1 MQLATHRNRGGLVGA
16 VVGGAVGGFVVFVIV
31 ILLLFTCRRRR
42 RQRARIDQELDRT
55 AVQPFGVSSP
65 HPILL
70 LVQFLNPLPAVPMPR
85 KRSSVLDKA
94 ERNPRVA
101 RTAAQV
107 AEKHAETRPIDD
119 AETRMAEREDLWQ
132 QIATVDERGATIQ
145 GTPGEGMT
153 DSANPRLPVTGRPNR
168 PVRLNNTAF
177 SREVATLR
185 AELARLRLDGLASLA
200 VGPPPAYG

>member
-1 MQLATHRNRGGLVGA
+1 MIGGLVG
-16 VVGGAVGGFVVFVIV
+16 GFIVLVAV
-31 ILLLFTCRRRR
+31 ILLLLIRRRRRR
-42 RQRARIDQELDRT
+42 RQGAYVDQNLDRT

-70 LVQFLNPLPAVPMPR
+70 LVQFLNPLPAVPMLR
-85 KRSSVLDKA
+85 KRSSVLDKV

-119 AETRMAEREDLWQ
+119 AETRMAEREDLGQ

-153 DSANPRLPVTGRPNR
+153 DSANPRLPVTGRTNR

-185 AELARLRLDGLASLA
+185 AELASLRLDGLASLA
-200 VGPPPAYG
+200 VDPPPAYG

>member
-1 MQLATHRNRGGLVGA
+1 MIGGLVGGLIVLVA
-16 VVGGAVGGFVVFVIV
+16 V
-31 ILLLFTCRRRR
+31 ILLLLIRRRRRR
-42 RQRARIDQELDRT
+42 RQGAYVDQNLDRT

-65 HPILL
+65 HPVLL
-70 LVQFLNPLPAVPMPR
+70 LVQFLNPLPAVPMLR
-85 KRSSVLDKA
+85 KRSSVLDKV

-119 AETRMAEREDLWQ
+119 AETRMAEREDLGQ

-153 DSANPRLPVTGRPNR
+153 DSANPRLPVTGRTNR

-200 VGPPPAYG
+200 VDPPPAYG

>member
-1 MQLATHRNRGGLVGA
+1 MIGGLVG
-16 VVGGAVGGFVVFVIV
+16 GFIVLVAV
-31 ILLLFTCRRRR
+31 ILLLLIRRRRRR
-42 RQRARIDQELDRT
+42 RQGAYVDQNLDRT

-65 HPILL
+65 HPVLL
-70 LVQFLNPLPAVPMPR
+70 LVQFLNPLPAVPMLR
-85 KRSSVLDKA
+85 KRSSVLDKV

-119 AETRMAEREDLWQ
+119 AETRMAEREDLGQ

-153 DSANPRLPVTGRPNR
+153 DSANPRLPVTGRTNR

-200 VGPPPAYG
+200 VDPPPAYG

>member
-1 MQLATHRNRGGLVGA
+1 MIGGLVGGLIVLVA
-16 VVGGAVGGFVVFVIV
+16 V
-31 ILLLFTCRRRR
+31 ILLLLIRRRRRR
-42 RQRARIDQELDRT
+42 RQGAYVDQNLDRT

-70 LVQFLNPLPAVPMPR
+70 LVQFLNPLPAVPMLR
-85 KRSSVLDKA
+85 KRSSVLDKV

-119 AETRMAEREDLWQ
+119 AETRMAEREDLGQ

-153 DSANPRLPVTGRPNR
+153 DSANPRLPVTGRTNR

-200 VGPPPAYG
+200 VDPPPAYG

>member
-1 MQLATHRNRGGLVGA
+1 MIGGLVG
-16 VVGGAVGGFVVFVIV
+16 GFIVLVAV
-31 ILLLFTCRRRR
+31 ILLLLIRRRRRR
-42 RQRARIDQELDRT
+42 RQGAYVDQNLDRT

-70 LVQFLNPLPAVPMPR
+70 LVQFLNPLPAVPMLR
-85 KRSSVLDKA
+85 KRSSVLDKV

-119 AETRMAEREDLWQ
+119 AETRMAEREDLGQ

-153 DSANPRLPVTGRPNR
+153 DSANPRLPVTGRTNR

-200 VGPPPAYG
+200 VDPPPAYG

>member
-1 MQLATHRNRGGLVGA
+1 MIGGLVG
-16 VVGGAVGGFVVFVIV
+16 GFIVLVAV
-31 ILLLFTCRRRR
+31 ILLLLIRRRRRR
-42 RQRARIDQELDRT
+42 RQGAYVDQNLDRT

-65 HPILL
+65 HPVLL
-70 LVQFLNPLPAVPMPR
+70 LVQFLNPLPAVPMLR
-85 KRSSVLDKA
+85 KRSSVLDKV
-94 ERNPRVA
+94 ERNPRVS

-119 AETRMAEREDLWQ
+119 AETRMAEREDLGQ

-153 DSANPRLPVTGRPNR
+153 DSANPRLPVTGRTNR

-200 VGPPPAYG
+200 VDPPPAYG